1 MCGAYA
7 LADEQCEEVQVI
19 ISALDARYPRSA
31 WHFGEVRPSETAPV
45 LVSDAGK
52 IHARLFQWG
61 FEGHSSLVINA
72 RAETAAEKPL
82 FADSLAK
89 RRCVIPAAGFYEW
102 DTKKGK
108 HLFAQPGSSLVY
120 MAGIY
125 DLFGGRPHYCILTT
139 EANGSVRGV
148 HPRMPLVLLRE
159 QVRSW
164 LEQPGQT
171 AELLGIV
178 PPELESKAE
187 G

>member
-89 RRCVIPAAGFYEW
+89 RRCVIPATGFYEW
-102 DTKKGK
+102 DAKKGK

-139 EANGSVRGV
+139 EANGSVRDV

-159 QVRSW
+159 QVRPW

-178 PPELESKAE
+178 PPELESKTE